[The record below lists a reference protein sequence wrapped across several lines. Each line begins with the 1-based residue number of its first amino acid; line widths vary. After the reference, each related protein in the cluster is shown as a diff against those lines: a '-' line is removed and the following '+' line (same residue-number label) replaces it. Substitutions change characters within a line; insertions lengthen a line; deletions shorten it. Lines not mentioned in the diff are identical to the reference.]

1 MSKRTAIDEMTAD
14 RIIPPE
20 TDLSFILI
28 VFKYCKILKF
38 KFTNLIEQ
46 TQSLKLLKQVS
57 QTEEAGQNKS
67 PPPPI
72 LSLVTLKI

>member
-1 MSKRTAIDEMTAD
+1 MSLNSVVISCQSFKLIPTSSRRIRFKQMSKRTAIDEMMAD

-46 TQSLKLLKQVS
+46 TQVS
-57 QTEEAGQNKS
+57 S
-67 PPPPI
+67 C
-72 LSLVTLKI
+72 